1 MTIEK
6 YHLLNK
12 VFFEIGCIIIFVLLI
27 VIPLNCNENFLVHV
41 IGVAMLFCLYV
52 FGKKIMQL
60 KVISSIF
67 MEISRVS
74 YGIFLVQHKV
84 VLMVISKLNPLMP
97 GDVLKALIISVFFS
111 IIIAKTI
118 LLATSFVLK
127 SKIYCFLEN
136 KYILKTNN

>member
-1 MTIEK
+1 MIIEK
-6 YHLLNK
+6 NHLLNK